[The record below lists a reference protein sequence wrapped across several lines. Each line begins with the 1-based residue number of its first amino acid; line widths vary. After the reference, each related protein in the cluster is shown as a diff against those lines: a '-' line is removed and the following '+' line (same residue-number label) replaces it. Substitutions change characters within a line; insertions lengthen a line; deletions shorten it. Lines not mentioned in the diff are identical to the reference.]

1 MPIGRG
7 TRHASS
13 WPERRRWSPAR
24 SCAACEPGAACDP
37 PDGWATG
44 RAASPDRRQGMD
56 LQLRPAEADGGAYS
70 ALSLDELL
78 AKPAGGR
85 LASALCPLAKPADN
99 NVSVH

>member
-1 MPIGRG
+1 M
-7 TRHASS
+7 
-13 WPERRRWSPAR
+13 E
-24 SCAACEPGAACDP
+24 
-37 PDGWATG
+37 
-44 RAASPDRRQGMD
+44 

-85 LASALCPLAKPADN
+85 LASASLQSLSACEAHRIADN

>member
-1 MPIGRG
+1 M
-7 TRHASS
+7 
-13 WPERRRWSPAR
+13 E
-24 SCAACEPGAACDP
+24 
-37 PDGWATG
+37 
-44 RAASPDRRQGMD
+44 

-85 LASALCPLAKPADN
+85 LASASLSAGETQRIADN

>member
-1 MPIGRG
+1 M
-7 TRHASS
+7 
-13 WPERRRWSPAR
+13 E
-24 SCAACEPGAACDP
+24 
-37 PDGWATG
+37 
-44 RAASPDRRQGMD
+44 

-85 LASALCPLAKPADN
+85 LASASLSASEAHRIADN